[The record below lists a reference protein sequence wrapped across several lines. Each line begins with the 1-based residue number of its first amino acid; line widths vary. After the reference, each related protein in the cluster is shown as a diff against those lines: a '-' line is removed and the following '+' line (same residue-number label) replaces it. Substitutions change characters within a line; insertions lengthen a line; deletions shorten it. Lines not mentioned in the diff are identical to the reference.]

1 MGIYNTLDDSINRI
15 STIGIVIIIVV
26 LLLAIVLYIAQALFL
41 NKFNKYTRGK
51 STWQAWVP
59 IANLYLL
66 GDLTFN
72 NIVGWILVILSFIK
86 PESLNTLYN
95 FVIVGFYIYAVV
107 KYIMLKR
114 EEQQS
119 AIPKMV
125 TAASALKVNNQV
137 KKAEVNE
144 TQKEENKD
152 NPTKN
157 FTDKLKHFSIKKQKE
172 EPEQQPQEYQ
182 SQQPMSAPKEENKSN
197 FDFTSQPKQNYN
209 DSSDSLQSLY
219 NRK

>member
-1 MGIYNTLDDSINRI
+1 MGVYNTLDDSINRI

-51 STWQAWVP
+51 GTWQAWVP

-95 FVIVGFYIYAVV
+95 FVIVGFYIYAIV

-119 AIPKMV
+119 SIPKMV

>member
-1 MGIYNTLDDSINRI
+1 MGIYNTLDDSVNKI

-26 LLLAIVLYIAQALFL
+26 LLLAIALYIAQALFL

-51 STWQAWVP
+51 GTWQAWVP

-72 NIVGWILVILSFIK
+72 NIVGWILVILSFVK

-95 FVIVGFYIYAVV
+95 FVIIGFYIYAIV
-107 KYIMLKR
+107 KYIMLKK

-125 TAASALKVNNQV
+125 TATNTV
-137 KKAEVNE
+137 K
-144 TQKEENKD
+144 
-152 NPTKN
+152 P
-157 FTDKLKHFSIKKQKE
+157 KKQIKTPNIE
-172 EPEQQPQEYQ
+172 KEQQEIPQEYQ
-182 SQQPMSAPKEENKSN
+182 SQQPMTAPTENTKSN

-209 DSSDSLQSLY
+209 NSSDSLQSLY